1 MNTLTVFENET
12 FGSIRTLDEDGK
24 VLFCGNDVAK
34 ALGYTNP
41 RDALNR
47 HCRCVVK
54 RDVPHPQSHDKTIEM
69 SFIPEGDIYR
79 LAAKSE
85 LPGAE
90 KFESWIFDEVL
101 PTIRKTGAYQLNQVK
116 VEPDP
121 AAMKR
126 AELDR
131 AKFLVEIAD
140 RYTGNYHDVMM
151 AYAVKEVTG
160 TFALPLPKCESGRTW
175 SATEIGAALGVSAQK
190 IGRIANENA
199 LKSDKYGEWYHDKAR
214 YSDKEVS
221 TFRYNQAGFDFIKNI
236 LENS

>member
-1 MNTLTVFENET
+1 MSTMTVFENET

-24 VLFCGNDVAK
+24 VLFCGIDVAK
-34 ALGYTNP
+34 ALGYSNP
-41 RDALNR
+41 RDALSR

-54 RDVPHPQSHDKTIEM
+54 RDVPHPQSSDKTIEM

-101 PTIRKTGAYQLNQVK
+101 PAIRKTGAYQLNQVK

-121 AAMKR
+121 AALKQ
-126 AELDR
+126 AELAR

-140 RYTGNYHDVMM
+140 RYEGNYHDVMM

-160 TFALPLPKCESGRTW
+160 TFALPLPKCEGGRTW
-175 SATEIGAALGVSAQK
+175 SATEIGAALGISAQK
-190 IGRIANENA
+190 VGRIANENG
-199 LKSDKYGEWYHDKAR
+199 LKSDKFGEWYHDKAR
-214 YSDKEVS
+214 YTDKEVS
-221 TFRYNQAGFDFIKNI
+221 TFRYNQDGFDFIKKI
-236 LENS
+236 LENT

>member
-1 MNTLTVFENET
+1 MNALTVFENET
-12 FGSIRTLDEDGK
+12 FGSIRTFDEDGK
-24 VLFCGNDVAK
+24 VLFCGSDVAK
-34 ALGYTNP
+34 ALGYKNP
-41 RDALNR
+41 SKALSD
-47 HCRCVVK
+47 HCRYVTK
-54 RDVPHPQSHDKTIEM
+54 RYTPHPQSPEKTIEM
-69 SFIPEGDIYR
+69 SFIPEGDVYR

-101 PTIRKTGAYQLNQVK
+101 PTIRKTGAYQIKPVN

-121 AAMKR
+121 AAMKQ
-126 AELDR
+126 AELAR

-140 RYTGNYHDVMM
+140 RYEGNYHDVVM
-151 AYAVKEVTG
+151 AYAVKEITG

-190 IGRIANENA
+190 IGRIANENG

-214 YSDKEVS
+214 YTDKEVS

-236 LENS
+236 LENA

>member
-1 MNTLTVFENET
+1 M
-12 FGSIRTLDEDGK
+12 
-24 VLFCGNDVAK
+24 
-34 ALGYTNP
+34 
-41 RDALNR
+41 
-47 HCRCVVK
+47 VK
-54 RDVPHPQSHDKTIEM
+54 RHLTDNLGRDQITN
-69 SFIPEGDIYR
+69 FIPEGDIYR
-79 LAAKSE
+79 LASKSE

-116 VEPDP
+116 MEPDP

-140 RYTGNYHDVMM
+140 RYTGDYHDVMM

-175 SATEIGAALGVSAQK
+175 SATEIGATLGVSAQK

-199 LKSDKYGEWYHDKAR
+199 LKSDEYGEWYHDKAR
-214 YSDKEVS
+214 YSDKKVS
-221 TFRYNQAGFDFIKNI
+221 TFRYNQKGFDFIKNI
-236 LENS
+236 LENA